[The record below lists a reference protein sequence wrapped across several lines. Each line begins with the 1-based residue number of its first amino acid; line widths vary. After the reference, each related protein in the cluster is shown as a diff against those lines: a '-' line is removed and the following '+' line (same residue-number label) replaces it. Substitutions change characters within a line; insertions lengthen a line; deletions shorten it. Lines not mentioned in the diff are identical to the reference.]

1 MKTYQDLLDVGA
13 DESARM
19 SFVLAA
25 IDAHKRSAAYA
36 VARDAEL
43 YDRRLNVT
51 IRNYQRLLY
60 TVSGQAVEDPFRA
73 NHKIASGFFPRF
85 VNQQN
90 QFLLGNGV
98 TLTDQ
103 NNKAKL
109 GRGFD
114 RQLQK
119 LGHAAIVG
127 GVAFGFWNLD
137 HLDVFRL
144 TEFVPL
150 YDENNGAL
158 MAGIRFW
165 QVSKTKPLRATL
177 YELDGY
183 TDYIKTDEKPMSV
196 LKEKR
201 SYIPHIATSE
211 IDGTEIYD
219 GENYPS
225 FPIIPLWC
233 NQNHQSELVGIREAI
248 DSYDLIKSGFA
259 NDLDQAS
266 MIYWILQNTGGMDD
280 VDLARFLDRLHTVGA
295 AVVDGDDGVKADA
308 HTVEVPYQSRTAYLD
323 KLKADMYDD
332 FQALD
337 VTKLMGGQKTATEIR
352 AAYEPM
358 NMKADMYE
366 YCVDEFLTDLF
377 KLVGIEDTPSF
388 TRDMISNQLEYT
400 QMVLM
405 AAPQIGDDM
414 VLKKLPWLT
423 VEEVEQIKAERDAEE
438 FALIGDGGA
447 EDGDE
452 T

>member
-127 GVAFGFWNLD
+127 GVAFGFWSLD

-183 TDYIKTDEKPMSV
+183 TDYIKTDEKPLSV

-201 SYIPHIATSE
+201 SYILHIATSE

-337 VTKLMGGQKTATEIR
+337 VTKLVGGQKTATEIR

-447 EDGDE
+447 EDGGE

>member
-201 SYIPHIATSE
+201 SYILHIATSE

-280 VDLARFLDRLHTVGA
+280 VDLARFLDRLRTVGA

-447 EDGDE
+447 EDGGE

>member
-1 MKTYQDLLDVGA
+1 MKTYQDLLDAGK
-13 DESARM
+13 DETTRM
-19 SFVLAA
+19 RFVLAA
-25 IDAHKRSAAYA
+25 IEEHKKSNLYRIAK
-36 VARDAEL
+36 DAEQ
-43 YDRRLNVT
+43 YDKRQNTT

-201 SYIPHIATSE
+201 SYILHIATSE

-423 VEEVEQIKAERDAEE
+423 VEDIEEVKKSRQAAPPGGHEVRTDA
-438 FALIGDGGA
+438 D
-447 EDGDE
+447 
-452 T
+452 

>member
-1 MKTYQDLLDVGA
+1 MKTYQDLLEVGQ
-13 DESARM
+13 DENARM

-25 IDAHKRSAAYA
+25 IDEHERSQPYCI
-36 VARDAEL
+36 ARDAEL
-43 YDRRLNVT
+43 YDRRLNPT
-51 IRNYQRLLY
+51 IRTYQRILY
-60 TVSGQAVEDPFRA
+60 TVTGQAVEDPFRA
-73 NHKIASGFFPRF
+73 NHKLASGFFPRF

-98 TLTDQ
+98 TLQ
-103 NNKAKL
+103 NADNKKRL
-109 GRGFD
+109 GVDFD
-114 RQLQK
+114 RKLQR

-127 GVAFGFWNLD
+127 GVSFGFWNLD
-137 HLDVFRL
+137 HLEVFRL

-165 QVSKTKPLRATL
+165 KVSKNKPLRATL

-183 TDYIKTDEKPMSV
+183 TDYIKDDDEKMRV
-196 LKEKR
+196 LAEKR
-201 SYIPHIATSE
+201 NYILHIAHSE
-211 IDGTEIYD
+211 IDGTEIFD

-259 NDLDQAS
+259 NDLDNAS
-266 MIYWILQNTGGMDD
+266 MIYWVLQNTGGMDD
-280 VDLARFLDRLHTVGA
+280 IDLSRFLDRLHTVGA
-295 AVVDGDDGVKADA
+295 AVVDGDSGVKADA
-308 HTVEVPYQSRTAYLD
+308 HTIDVPYQSRVSYLE
-323 KLKADMYDD
+323 KLEADMYAD

-337 VTKLMGGQKTATEIR
+337 VTKLFGGQKTATEIQ

-358 NMKADMYE
+358 NMKADLFE
-366 YCVDEFLTDLF
+366 YCVDEFLEDLF
-377 KLVGIEDTPSF
+377 KLVGIEDTPTFS
-388 TRDMISNQLEYT
+388 RDMISNQLEYT
-400 QMVLM
+400 QMILL

-423 VEEVEQIKAERDAEE
+423 QEEVEAIKAERDAEE
-438 FALIGDGGA
+438 LSLMNYGGGDGG
-447 EDGDE
+447 DE

>member
-98 TLTDQ
+98 TLTDP

-201 SYIPHIATSE
+201 SYILHIATSE

-295 AVVDGDDGVKADA
+295 AVVDGDNGVKADA

-423 VEEVEQIKAERDAEE
+423 VEDIEEVKKSRQVAPHSGQEVRTDA
-438 FALIGDGGA
+438 D
-447 EDGDE
+447 
-452 T
+452 

>member
-1 MKTYQDLLDVGA
+1 MKTYQDLLDAGK
-13 DESARM
+13 DETTRM
-19 SFVLAA
+19 RFVLAA
-25 IDAHKRSAAYA
+25 IEEHKKSNLYRIAKE
-36 VARDAEL
+36 AEQ
-43 YDRRLNVT
+43 YDKRQNTT
-51 IRNYQRLLY
+51 IRNYQRILY
-60 TVSGQAVEDPFRA
+60 TMTGAAVEDPFRA
-73 NHKIASGFFPRF
+73 NHKITSGFFPRF

-98 TLTDQ
+98 TLADPD
-103 NNKAKL
+103 NKKRL
-109 GRGFD
+109 GKSFD

-127 GVAFGFWNLD
+127 GVSFGFWNLD
-137 HLDVFRL
+137 HLDVFRV

-165 QVSKTKPLRATL
+165 QVAKDKPLRATL

-183 TDYIKTDEKPMSV
+183 TDYAKGDDKPMKV

-201 SYIPHIATSE
+201 SYILHVATSE

-233 NQNHQSELVGIREAI
+233 NQTHQSELVGIREAI

-280 VDLARFLDRLHTVGA
+280 LDLARFLDRLHTVGA
-295 AVVDGDDGVKADA
+295 AVVDGDEGAKADA
-308 HTVEVPYQSRTAYLD
+308 HTIDVPYQSRTAYLE
-323 KLKADMYDD
+323 KLEADLYADY
-332 FQALD
+332 QALD
-337 VTKLMGGQKTATEIR
+337 ISKLMGGNKTATEIQ

-358 NMKADMYE
+358 NLKADLFE
-366 YCVDEFLTDLF
+366 YCVDEFLEDLF
-377 KLVGIEDTPSF
+377 ELVGIDDVPTF
-388 TRDMISNQLEYT
+388 NLDMISNQLEYT
-400 QMVLM
+400 QMILA

-414 VLKKLPWLT
+414 VLKKLPWLSPED
-423 VEEVEQIKAERDAEE
+423 VELIKAERDSEE
-438 FALIGDGGA
+438 FSLAGGGVTDGEEA
-447 EDGDE
+447 
-452 T
+452 

>member
-177 YELDGY
+177 YEFDGY

-201 SYIPHIATSE
+201 SYILHIATSE

-423 VEEVEQIKAERDAEE
+423 VEEVEQIKEERDAEE

>member
-137 HLDVFRL
+137 HLDVSSVFLQFQGMLNHIIQGLYTKRL
-144 TEFVPL
+144 
-150 YDENNGAL
+150 
-158 MAGIRFW
+158 M
-165 QVSKTKPLRATL
+165 
-177 YELDGY
+177 
-183 TDYIKTDEKPMSV
+183 
-196 LKEKR
+196 
-201 SYIPHIATSE
+201 
-211 IDGTEIYD
+211 
-219 GENYPS
+219 PS
-225 FPIIPLWC
+225 
-233 NQNHQSELVGIREAI
+233 
-248 DSYDLIKSGFA
+248 
-259 NDLDQAS
+259 
-266 MIYWILQNTGGMDD
+266 
-280 VDLARFLDRLHTVGA
+280 
-295 AVVDGDDGVKADA
+295 
-308 HTVEVPYQSRTAYLD
+308 
-323 KLKADMYDD
+323 
-332 FQALD
+332 
-337 VTKLMGGQKTATEIR
+337 
-352 AAYEPM
+352 
-358 NMKADMYE
+358 
-366 YCVDEFLTDLF
+366 
-377 KLVGIEDTPSF
+377 
-388 TRDMISNQLEYT
+388 
-400 QMVLM
+400 
-405 AAPQIGDDM
+405 
-414 VLKKLPWLT
+414 
-423 VEEVEQIKAERDAEE
+423 
-438 FALIGDGGA
+438 
-447 EDGDE
+447 
-452 T
+452 

>member
-201 SYIPHIATSE
+201 SYILHIATSE

-295 AVVDGDDGVKADA
+295 AVVDGDAGVKADA

-323 KLKADMYDD
+323 NLKADMYDD

>member
-25 IDAHKRSAAYA
+25 IGAHKRSAAYA

-201 SYIPHIATSE
+201 SYILHIATSE

-447 EDGDE
+447 EDGGE

>member
-25 IDAHKRSAAYA
+25 IDAHKRSAACA

-201 SYIPHIATSE
+201 SYILHIATSE

-377 KLVGIEDTPSF
+377 KLVDIEDTPSF

-447 EDGDE
+447 EDGGE

>member
-25 IDAHKRSAAYA
+25 IDEHKRSQVFS
-36 VARDAEL
+36 VARDAEM
-43 YDRRLNVT
+43 YDKRQNVT
-51 IRNYQRLLY
+51 IRRYQRILY
-60 TVSGQAVEDPFRA
+60 TMSGQAVSDPFRA

-98 TLTDQ
+98 TLTDA
-103 NNKAKL
+103 NNKEKL
-109 GRGFD
+109 GAGFD
-114 RQLQK
+114 RRLQK

-137 HLDVFRL
+137 HLDVFRV

-165 QVSKTKPLRATL
+165 QVAKDKPLRATL

-183 TDYIKTDEKPMSV
+183 TDYIQTDEEPIHV

-201 SYIPHIATSE
+201 NYILHIATSE

-219 GENYPS
+219 GENYPT

-233 NQNHQSELVGIREAI
+233 NQNHQSELIGIRESI

-280 VDLARFLDRLHTVGA
+280 VDLARFLDRLYTVGA

-308 HTVEVPYQSRTAYLD
+308 HTIEVPYQSRVAYLD

-366 YCVDEFLTDLF
+366 YCVEEFLADLF

-388 TRDMISNQLEYT
+388 TRDMISNQLETT
-400 QMVLM
+400 QMVLQ

-423 VEEVEQIKAERDAEE
+423 PEDIEEIKANRDAEE
-438 FALIGDGGA
+438 FSLIGGGVT
-447 EDGDE
+447 DGDD